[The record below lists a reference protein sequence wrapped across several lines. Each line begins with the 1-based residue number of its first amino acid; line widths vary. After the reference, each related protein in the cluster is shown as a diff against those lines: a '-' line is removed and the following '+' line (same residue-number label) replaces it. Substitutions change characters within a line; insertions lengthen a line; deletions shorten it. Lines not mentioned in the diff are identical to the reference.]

1 MITSVKHIVINIAST
16 LVLAM
21 FFSCQNDLDEVAAV
35 TSKNTHPSETAE
47 NFTLSYTDSAKL
59 EFRLSSP
66 LVHHY
71 DTDSSYFE
79 FPKGVH
85 VISYSSSIDSL
96 GNPEMES
103 DMVSDYA
110 IRFEKRRFMEARG
123 NVVIT
128 NIEGRKLE
136 TDLLYWDE
144 KNNRIFTEENVK
156 ISTPGDEN
164 IIYGTGFESDQYF
177 SKYTIHNT
185 TGKINV
191 KD

>member
-1 MITSVKHIVINIAST
+1 MITPVKHIINAIAST

-21 FFSCQNDLDEVAAV
+21 FFSCQNDLNEVAAITNREV
-35 TSKNTHPSETAE
+35 HPSETAE
-47 NFTLSYTDSAKL
+47 NFSLFYTDSAKL
-59 EFRLSSP
+59 EFHLSSP

-71 DTDSSYFE
+71 TSDSSYFE

-85 VISYSSSIDSL
+85 VISYSNKLDTM

-103 DMVSDYA
+103 DMVADYA
-110 IRFEKRRFMEARG
+110 IRFEERRFMEARG
-123 NVVIT
+123 NVMIT

-136 TDLLYWDE
+136 TELLYWDE
-144 KNNRIFTEENVK
+144 KNNRIFTDEDVK

-164 IIYGTGFESDQYF
+164 IIYGSGFESDQYF
-177 SKYTIHNT
+177 SKYIIHNT